1 MSTIIFSPHYI
12 MFNFQKLLKSLGE
25 VFYDKY
31 SEKLRQLKFC
41 EESAF

>member
-1 MSTIIFSPHYI
+1 MYTIIFVLLII
-12 MFNFQKLLKSLGE
+12 MCNFQKLLKSLGR
-25 VFYDKY
+25 VFYEY